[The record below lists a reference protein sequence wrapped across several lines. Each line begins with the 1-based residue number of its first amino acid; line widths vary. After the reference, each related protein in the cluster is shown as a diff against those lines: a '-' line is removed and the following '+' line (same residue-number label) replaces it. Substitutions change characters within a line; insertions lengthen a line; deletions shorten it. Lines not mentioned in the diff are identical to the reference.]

1 MELDLG
7 LTGAGSPDAAG
18 TGRRGVMSTAQKH
31 QALGGLARST
41 CGKAINQ
48 LETLDDS
55 EATSCSATTIYA
67 PTGQPTAAAAGA
79 EAAAGAVTAAY
90 DRRCRQSCPML

>member
-7 LTGAGSPDAAG
+7 VTGAGSPDAAG

-67 PTGQPTAAAAGA
+67 PTGN
-79 EAAAGAVTAAY
+79 
-90 DRRCRQSCPML
+90 RRQRRRGRRRRRGR